1 MVPLDKELLWVDI
14 KQKHSDIFRHIQ
26 AYSGISY
33 PGIIQI
39 YSGIFRA
46 LT

>member
-1 MVPLDKELLWVDI
+1 MVPLGKELLWADI
-14 KQKHSDIFRHIQ
+14 KQKHSDRFRHIQ